1 MKAPGFWQSAHDWRS
16 LMLAPLGW
24 LWCALARRRV
34 LAYRS
39 GQKAAQRLPVPVIVI
54 GNITVGGTGKTPL
67 TLWLAQ
73 RLLARGWHP
82 AILSRGH
89 GARITG
95 EVRRVM
101 LESRADEVGDEPLM
115 LKRALPEVEVV
126 VHPERYIAG
135 LMALELG
142 ADIVLLDD
150 GLQHLQL
157 ARDLEICVVDAARGM
172 GNGRCLPAGSLREP
186 AQRLHEVDAVVLHG
200 ASSEV
205 EKRLLAPSPQPSPV
219 EGEGVKS
226 STQQWKMHLKP
237 GAAVNLLDGSTR
249 PLAEFAAQTCDA
261 LAGIGNPER
270 FFSMLRGLGLSIATH
285 DFADDHH
292 VFTADELRRFKA
304 RPLLMTAKD
313 AVKCQPLA
321 QAHQWRNHWGIPVEA
336 QLDQGFEEFIF
347 SRLEDLRDGQT
358 TA

>member
-24 LWCALARRRV
+24 LWCALARRRL

-39 GQKAAQRLPVPVIVI
+39 GQKTAKRLPVPVIVI

-95 EVRRVM
+95 EPRRVM
-101 LESRADEVGDEPLM
+101 LDSRADEVGDEPLM
-115 LKRALPEVEVV
+115 LKLALPEVEVI
-126 VHPERYIAG
+126 VHPVRYRAG
-135 LMALELG
+135 LIAIEQG
-142 ADIVLLDD
+142 VDIILLDD
-150 GLQHLQL
+150 GLQHMQL
-157 ARDLEICVVDAARGM
+157 ARDLEICVLDVAHGQNKGM
-172 GNGRCLPAGSLREP
+172 GSGRCLPAGPLREP
-186 AQRLHEVDAVVLHG
+186 VQRLGEADALVLHDG
-200 ASSEV
+200 VSNGV
-205 EKRLLAPSPQPSPV
+205 EH
-219 EGEGVKS
+219 
-226 STQQWKMHLKP
+226 QWAMHLQP
-237 GAAVNLLDGSTR
+237 GAAVNLVDGSR
-249 PLAEFAAQTCDA
+249 RALADFIGQECDA
-261 LAGIGNPER
+261 LAGIGHPER
-270 FFSMLRGLGLSIATH
+270 FFSMLRGLGLTIDAH
-285 DFADDHH
+285 DFASDHH
-292 VFTADELRRFKA
+292 VFTADEMRQFCE

-313 AVKCQPLA
+313 AVKCKALA
-321 QAHQWRNHWGIPVEA
+321 QAHQWRNHWYIPVVA